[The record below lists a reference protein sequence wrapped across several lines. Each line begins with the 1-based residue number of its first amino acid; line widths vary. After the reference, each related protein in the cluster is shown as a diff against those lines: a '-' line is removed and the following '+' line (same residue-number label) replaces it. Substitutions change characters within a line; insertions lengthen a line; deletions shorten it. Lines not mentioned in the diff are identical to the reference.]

1 MKYANTSHV
10 TDIALRQRTISG
22 VTTDYVSC
30 ILEKG
35 YITQQKLDYMQLIR
49 FVDTRSTQLFTDQ
62 WFIAT
67 GMLFGTSHQTTMN
80 EFKHQ
85 GLATNTRG
93 DLKINKDLEMVGGQI
108 DIYDSVRS
116 TKILSLTNDDGHANH
131 AGTITFEAGIIG
143 RGALTIYPTSCPES
157 IAQFGCEVAFSVDIG
172 RNVTAGSTLTVNGD
186 TSQSPTATAKFS
198 VNKLGVNGA
207 NSFNV
212 NHDNSIDSFGL
223 ENFYNSN
230 GGRHARYLATGADEQ
245 DKYLKSNVQYF
256 ANISTGDTFVVYL
269 PSAPV
274 SGDAVSIIDVGGN
287 LTYNTSLVIRA
298 QGSGTRVQGDSSGT
312 TLGLAGSTP
321 YNAGEMIVQTPHA
334 GLTLVYIGGTDSLG
348 NSVGGSVS
356 GWWLKEV

>member
-1 MKYANTSHV
+1 M
-10 TDIALRQRTISG
+10 
-22 VTTDYVSC
+22 
-30 ILEKG
+30 
-35 YITQQKLDYMQLIR
+35 
-49 FVDTRSTQLFTDQ
+49 
-62 WFIAT
+62 
-67 GMLFGTSHQTTMN
+67 
-80 EFKHQ
+80 
-85 GLATNTRG
+85 
-93 DLKINKDLEMVGGQI
+93 
-108 DIYDSVRS
+108 
-116 TKILSLTNDDGHANH
+116 
-131 AGTITFEAGIIG
+131 
-143 RGALTIYPTSCPES
+143 
-157 IAQFGCEVAFSVDIG
+157 
-172 RNVTAGSTLTVNGD
+172 
-186 TSQSPTATAKFS
+186 
-198 VNKLGVNGA
+198 GVNGA

-348 NSVGGSVS
+348 NSVGGSVA